1 MEAQEVANLPDF
13 VKIESREK
21 KPSAQELLD
30 QIKRKE
36 ELSRVNQKFGANY
49 SVEKTPS
56 TVSKQESIDEDQLL
70 NMKTQ
75 DFFDEAERQILKRPS
90 NPLNLKSEETDNSM
104 ANDESTKLD
113 NNDVSGQRELDDDE
127 FEDELNGGNAMV
139 QMNWK
144 ISDSLQNDRSGKS

>member
-1 MEAQEVANLPDF
+1 
-13 VKIESREK
+13 
-21 KPSAQELLD
+21 
-30 QIKRKE
+30 
-36 ELSRVNQKFGANY
+36 
-49 SVEKTPS
+49 
-56 TVSKQESIDEDQLL
+56 
-70 NMKTQ
+70 MKTQ

>member
-1 MEAQEVANLPDF
+1 
-13 VKIESREK
+13 
-21 KPSAQELLD
+21 
-30 QIKRKE
+30 
-36 ELSRVNQKFGANY
+36 
-49 SVEKTPS
+49 
-56 TVSKQESIDEDQLL
+56 
-70 NMKTQ
+70 
-75 DFFDEAERQILKRPS
+75 
-90 NPLNLKSEETDNSM
+90 M